1 MRQPLRFFLAL
12 VLSCFFSS
20 AQNNDAT
27 FENANAAYNAAQ
39 FEKAVMLYKEILEAG
54 DHSAALYYNL
64 ANSYYRLNQ
73 VGESIFYFEKA
84 RQLDPKDEDLNIN
97 IVFAQNMAVDAVE
110 VLPKSQITLLSEK
123 IFTLFSSEGWA
134 YFIVVCSWIL
144 AILWGLYVWNKV
156 PIIKRSF
163 FISAILAGVILIVS
177 VSVTFVKSSNEDNTF
192 YGILFNEKLEVWAE
206 PNTRAEVLFL
216 LHEGT
221 KVQMLDKLQEWQKI
235 RIANGSEGWVKDG
248 EIRDL
253 KGFKE
258 DPQGGLVSLYFPNR
272 KGILPRL

>member
-97 IVFAQNMAVDAVE
+97 IVFAQNMAIDAVE
-110 VLPKSQITLLSEK
+110 VLPKSQITLLSER
-123 IFTLFSSEGWA
+123 IFPLFSSEGWA

-163 FISAILAGVILIVS
+163 FISAILAGVILIFS
-177 VSVTFVKSSNEDNTF
+177 VSVAFVKSSNEDNTF
-192 YGILFNEKLEVWAE
+192 YGILFNEKLAVWAE

-253 KGFKE
+253 KGFK
-258 DPQGGLVSLYFPNR
+258 
-272 KGILPRL
+272 